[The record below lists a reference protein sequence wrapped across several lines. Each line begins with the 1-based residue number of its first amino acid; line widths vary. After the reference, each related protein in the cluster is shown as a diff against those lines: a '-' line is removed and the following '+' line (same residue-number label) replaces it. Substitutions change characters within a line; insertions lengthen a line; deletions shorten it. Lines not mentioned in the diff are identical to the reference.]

1 MLPHGIEAAIVS
13 GGPWA
18 LGLTLLAGLLVGL
31 TPAAYLSGPAV
42 LAYMT
47 VGAKGRRGAI
57 TLRASAYVLGAAVPM
72 ATLGFLLGTAGEFV
86 MGIAAELVVAWYLLV
101 AIVTGVS
108 GLLLAGLVV
117 AKVPP
122 YLPVPRPVSS
132 IRDAFLLGLPLGLAA
147 CPACTPMLF
156 PIAAAATL
164 SGGPLYGAGLLFV
177 FGIGRGVP
185 ILLAAAS
192 LESLQRLRR
201 LVPMG
206 LAAQWIAG
214 WLLLATSLLY
224 LVQVWLVLAGQPAW
238 FT

>member
-1 MLPHGIEAAIVS
+1 MLPHGIEAAITS

-47 VGAKGRRGAI
+47 VGAKGRRGAL
-57 TLRASAYVLGAAVPM
+57 TLRALAFVLGAAVPM

-86 MGIAAELVVAWYLLV
+86 IGMAAELVVAWYLLV

-108 GLLLAGLVV
+108 GLLMTGLVV
-117 AKVPP
+117 AKVPS
-122 YLPVPRPVSS
+122 YLPVPRPVSTV
-132 IRDAFLLGLPLGLAA
+132 RDAFLLGLPLGLAA

-164 SGGPLYGAGLLFV
+164 SGGPLYGAGMLFV

-185 ILLAAAS
+185 VLLAAAS
-192 LESLQRLRR
+192 LEGLQRLRT
-201 LVPMG
+201 LIPMG
-206 LAAQWIAG
+206 LAAQRIAG
-214 WLLLATSLLY
+214 WLLLAISLLY
-224 LVQVWLVLAGQPAW
+224 LVQTGLVFTGRPAW
-238 FT
+238 FA